1 MSGRTSGATSVSSR
15 QGRSRRSCACS
26 GGEGRGQREA
36 GRCGRGSGGCAAKTG
51 GRARGRRCGLLTM
64 TKLDIGSGTGDRA
77 WATMRLPGAEGEDAD
92 LLEGSRAVGAPA
104 PDQGGGGSGAAAEV
118 GGGAA
123 WQRSSGWARAVGGY
137 PSGLAGFCENRFGP
151 FEGGARRCGGGWRRA
166 PRFLASEAD
175 AETPARIT
183 LRRAERRGR
192 IFPRVRRGEIHSL
205 PKARNGGKLIYI
217 VSIEI
222 L

>member
-1 MSGRTSGATSVSSR
+1 MSGRTPGATSVSSR

-36 GRCGRGSGGCAAKTG
+36 GRCGRGSGGTPPDRGSRAGATMRPADDDQARHRLGDRGSRVGDDAASRG
-51 GRARGRRCGLLTM
+51 GRRGRRPSRRVKGGRRSCARSGRRRFRGRCGGRRGNGL
-64 TKLDIGSGTGDRA
+64 
-77 WATMRLPGAEGEDAD
+77 GA
-92 LLEGSRAVGAPA
+92 VFGAGA
-104 PDQGGGGSGAAAEV
+104 GGGGLSLWA
-118 GGGAA
+118 GGIL
-123 WQRSSGWARAVGGY
+123 RKSFRPV
-137 PSGLAGFCENRFGP
+137 R
-151 FEGGARRCGGGWRRA
+151 GGARRCGGGWRRT

-205 PKARNGGKLIYI
+205 PKARNRGKLIYI